1 MMREMQMKIKP
12 NLKVEGIE
20 EIQLVKIK
28 NSPNSIGITILYDND
43 SLCKKRYRTVHVSD
57 IIGLVTQ
64 P

>member
-1 MMREMQMKIKP
+1 MKIKP

-28 NSPNSIGITILYDND
+28 NSPNSIGITILYNN

-64 P
+64 S

>member
-1 MMREMQMKIKP
+1 MKIKP

-20 EIQLVKIK
+20 EIQLVKVK
-28 NSPNSIGITILYDND
+28 DKPNSILITILYDDD
-43 SLCKKRYRTVHVSD
+43 SIRKTQSRIVHVSD